1 MAKKLNA
8 KNALMMVHSF
18 SEYNEGLFDFQQFAS
33 IMNVKIGSN
42 EIKRVK
48 TVSEKILYLAWVIGD
63 NKFIKL

>member
-1 MAKKLNA
+1 
-8 KNALMMVHSF
+8 MVHSF